1 MPKGGTALV
10 VGGAGFLGRHIVSQL
25 LESRRYASVR
35 VFDIRPCG
43 LPGADERVGDL
54 RKPSDVAAAVDGVD
68 VVIHVAT
75 ATPTSENSLNKQLM
89 DDVNVRGLQHV
100 IDACRA
106 AGVRRLVYTS
116 SASVVFEGQDLVD
129 VDESL
134 PYASR
139 PMDYYTETK
148 IKGERMALEAN
159 GPDLATCALR
169 PSGIFG
175 EGDTV
180 MVPTLVR
187 QARAGK
193 MKYIIGSGKNK
204 WDLTY
209 VGNVAQAHLLAAE
222 ELSPGSP
229 VAGQAFFITNQEPV
243 PFWDF
248 TGDLLEGL
256 GYRRPHIR
264 LPLGLILF
272 VAMVFEYI
280 IRPLLR
286 PIKELTTDF
295 TVFRVRIV
303 TRERA
308 FSSAKA
314 RRLLGY
320 TPATPL
326 KEGIRRTVGFFKHLR
341 ADAPPDAKAK

>member
-1 MPKGGTALV
+1 MPKGVALV
-10 VGGAGFLGRHIVSQL
+10 VGGAGFLGRHIAAQL
-25 LESRRYASVR
+25 LDSRGYSAVR

-43 LPGADERVGDL
+43 LEGADERVGDL
-54 RKPSDVAAAVDGVD
+54 RDAAAVQEAVRGVD

-75 ATPTSENSLNKQLM
+75 ATPTSENSLNRQLM
-89 DDVNVRGLQHV
+89 DDVNVTGLEHV
-100 IDACRA
+100 ISACRA

-129 VDESL
+129 ATEAL

-187 QARAGK
+187 QARLGK
-193 MKYIIGSGKNK
+193 MKYIIGRGDNR

-209 VGNVAQAHLLAAE
+209 VGNVAQAHLLVGAGRGRRGGLVRDRLGSWSALGRPSSRAARAQTHAQRTPE
-222 ELSPGSP
+222 RRRRRSSCAPGRRSRGRRSSLLTRTP
-229 VAGQAFFITNQEPV
+229 CPSGASRGTSWRASA
-243 PFWDF
+243 
-248 TGDLLEGL
+248 TGA
-256 GYRRPHIR
+256 PTSACPWASSSR
-264 LPLGLILF
+264 L
-272 VAMVFEYI
+272 
-280 IRPLLR
+280 R
-286 PIKELTTDF
+286 
-295 TVFRVRIV
+295 
-303 TRERA
+303 
-308 FSSAKA
+308 
-314 RRLLGY
+314 
-320 TPATPL
+320 
-326 KEGIRRTVGFFKHLR
+326 
-341 ADAPPDAKAK
+341 